1 MADKRVFKTSTVD
14 AYAHG
19 WIADMS
25 DPNGPVNPDAYWRF
39 RTRKEALEF
48 CHLVDSGVE
57 AEHAARQVISHR
69 TPGTAPDTSLYLGS
83 KRRQW
88 LQARGGIQ
96 PTIQRMI
103 DDTMQAEN

>member
-48 CHLVDSGVE
+48 CRLVDSGVE
-57 AEHAARQVISHR
+57 AEYAARMATTPR
-69 TPGTAPDTSLYLGS
+69 TPGTAPDTSLHLGE
-83 KRRQW
+83 RRRGW
-88 LQARGGIQ
+88 LQAIGGIQ
-96 PTIQRMI
+96 SNIQRLI
-103 DDTMQAEN
+103 DEAIQAEE